1 MEAIDLAA
9 ERSFGERHFGGCD
22 LGDERLTR
30 RVVATADAFM
40 RHPGGT
46 FPDKLSDPAMLKG
59 FYRLA
64 NNKKVKRQNLIAMHH
79 RYTLERMRTVNG
91 VVLVLH
97 DTTELVFGGL
107 DVDDLG
113 PVGNGSEQGLLCH
126 NSLAVDYDGHEV
138 IGLANQVLQRRR
150 EVPQNESARQK
161 REHPDRES
169 RLWVKG
175 VAGMP
180 RRPEGAMWIH
190 VADRGSDTFEF
201 IDWAEREQHLYCIR
215 SKSNRGIEVCVDGEW
230 KEKKLHD
237 YARTLATLSHRTVEV
252 QGRDGG
258 KSRKAKVRVAASELR
273 LRPPVHPNRGE
284 HGDEPLRAWV
294 VHVLEEKPPKGVE
307 PLEWILLTNVE
318 VRTAEDAEAR
328 VDWYCSRWIIE
339 EYHKAQKTGCGV
351 ESQQF
356 TTRKALE
363 VAVAILSVV
372 ATQLLRL
379 RDLARSEAADR
390 TPATEVVDEDYVL
403 ALTARRSRNRER
415 RADLTVREFLYGV
428 ARLGGHQG
436 RRHDGPPG
444 WLVLWRGWMKLQ
456 LLVEGARGA
465 KLERCG

>member
-1 MEAIDLAA
+1 MEAIDLGA
-9 ERSFGERHFGGCD
+9 ERSFGERHFGGCN
-22 LGDERLTR
+22 LGDQRLTR
-30 RVVATADAFM
+30 RAVATADAFM

-64 NNKKVKRQNLIAMHH
+64 NNEKVKRQNLIAMHH

-107 DVDDLG
+107 DIDDLG

-150 EVPQNESARQK
+150 EVPRNESARQK

-175 VAGMP
+175 VAGIP
-180 RRPEGAMWIH
+180 RRPGGAMWIH

-215 SKSNRGIEVCVDGEW
+215 GKSNRGIEVCVDGEW

-252 QGRDGG
+252 QGREGG

-273 LRPPVHPNRGE
+273 LRPPAHPNRGE

-318 VRTAEDAEAR
+318 VRTGRMPKREWIGIALAGSLRNITRRKRRAAGWSRSSSRRARRWRWRWQYCRWWRRNCCACATWREAR
-328 VDWYCSRWIIE
+328 R
-339 EYHKAQKTGCGV
+339 
-351 ESQQF
+351 
-356 TTRKALE
+356 
-363 VAVAILSVV
+363 
-372 ATQLLRL
+372 
-379 RDLARSEAADR
+379 R
-390 TPATEVVDEDYVL
+390 T
-403 ALTARRSRNRER
+403 
-415 RADLTVREFLYGV
+415 
-428 ARLGGHQG
+428 G
-436 RRHDGPPG
+436 RRRPR
-444 WLVLWRGWMKLQ
+444 WLTKTTYWR
-456 LLVEGARGA
+456 
-465 KLERCG
+465 